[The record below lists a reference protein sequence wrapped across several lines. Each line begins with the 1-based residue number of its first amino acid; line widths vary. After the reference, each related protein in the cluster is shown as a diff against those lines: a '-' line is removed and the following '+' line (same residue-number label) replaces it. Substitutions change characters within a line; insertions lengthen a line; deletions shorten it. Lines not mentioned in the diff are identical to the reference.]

1 MLRTL
6 IKLNFSI
13 FFMKTIEHSIL
24 FWKYIF
30 VNLQGN
36 NLDIAIISSFLLM
49 LKCVCNVVKSIILK
63 TYYKYFAICYDV
75 HYNVS
80 LLYIQFIPAFVI
92 LFWCAISDYNQI
104 PGYVPITNAVPNWK
118 KDMIIK
124 KNEEKVRE
132 YVVNN
137 WYSFIYMLETG
148 INDSDCVPCMLI
160 LLWNLMKF
168 PEVFYLESWIRTWI
182 VGGA

>member
-1 MLRTL
+1 
-6 IKLNFSI
+6 
-13 FFMKTIEHSIL
+13 
-24 FWKYIF
+24 
-30 VNLQGN
+30 
-36 NLDIAIISSFLLM
+36 M
-49 LKCVCNVVKSIILK
+49 LKCVCNVVKSLILK
-63 TYYKYFAICYDV
+63 TYLYFAICYGV

-137 WYSFIYMLETG
+137 WYSFIYKLETG

-168 PEVFYLESWIRTWI
+168 PFLPWILNSYVNCRRSL
-182 VGGA
+182 GGRRQRPWSGRMSLSGRKKC

>member
-1 MLRTL
+1 MKLVCTNIPARFWVLITL

-13 FFMKTIEHSIL
+13 LFMKKTIEHLIL

-80 LLYIQFIPAFVI
+80 LLYIQFILHLSSF
-92 LFWCAISDYNQI
+92 FCCAISDYSQI

-137 WYSFIYMLETG
+137 WYSFIYELETG
-148 INDSDCVPCMLI
+148 I
-160 LLWNLMKF
+160 
-168 PEVFYLESWIRTWI
+168 
-182 VGGA
+182 